1 MREKRDRT
9 DFVLGKRLALLRKE
23 RGLKQGEFAEE
34 FSKYAKLKNKL
45 TISSVSTWEQNH
57 RIPSHKTLI
66 ALARFYDVSLDYLF
80 GITDKRNETGGKEK
94 QDMVDEMISH
104 SDAPLKNYELV
115 KYNGLPVYIRSRDSS
130 VAQQWGILN
139 YNNKTISCKDG
150 LINLTAD
157 IECYSYSVQK
167 PIRTQI
173 AAYSQLLETPH
184 VWVEMISNDPEIRG
198 MYNGRYTHNENN
210 TALVKVDNGLV
221 LKYSGL
227 DSVYWAFR
235 G

>member
-9 DFVLGKRLALLRKE
+9 DFELGTRLALLRKE
-23 RGLKQGEFAEE
+23 KGLKQGEFADE
-34 FSKYAKLKNKL
+34 FTKYAKLKSPL
-45 TISSVSTWEQNH
+45 TVSSVSTWEQNH

-66 ALARFYDVSLDYLF
+66 AIASFYDVSLDYLF

-94 QDMVDEMISH
+94 QTNVDELITH
-104 SDAPLKNYELV
+104 SDSPIKNYELV
-115 KYNGLPVYIRSRDSS
+115 KYNGLPIYIRSKDSS
-130 VAQQWGILN
+130 ISQQWGILN
-139 YNNKTISCKDG
+139 YNNKTISCKDEVY
-150 LINLTAD
+150 NLTAD
-157 IECYSYSVQK
+157 LECFSYAVQK

-173 AAYSQLLETPH
+173 VAYNQLLATPN
-184 VWVEMISNDPEIRG
+184 VWVEMISNDSEIRG
-198 MYNGRYTHNENN
+198 LYNGRYVHNENK
-210 TALVKVDNGLV
+210 TALVKMDNGLV